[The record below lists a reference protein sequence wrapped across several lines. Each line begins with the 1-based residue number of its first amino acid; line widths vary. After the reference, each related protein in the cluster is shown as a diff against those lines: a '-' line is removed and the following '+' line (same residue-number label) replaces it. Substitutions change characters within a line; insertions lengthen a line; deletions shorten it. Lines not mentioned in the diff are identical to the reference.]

1 MHSCRLQAAADAEAA
16 QQQGGAAIVTPELS
30 PAPGTPLT
38 DVYKEEDQAAWSTVG
53 AGAHTA
59 ASRATPGT
67 TAASSIDQGADE
79 GPAGSSWAAGVG
91 LEQEEDGPD
100 TAAAAGESNEEF
112 DLLLVP
118 DDQLT
123 PEQRKV
129 KRRQQLLKAGR
140 DARAKAKAAKE
151 QKERD
156 KVGCVGAGA
165 RLS

>member
-1 MHSCRLQAAADAEAA
+1 M
-16 QQQGGAAIVTPELS
+16 
-30 PAPGTPLT
+30 
-38 DVYKEEDQAAWSTVG
+38 
-53 AGAHTA
+53 
-59 ASRATPGT
+59 
-67 TAASSIDQGADE
+67 
-79 GPAGSSWAAGVG
+79 G
-91 LEQEEDGPD
+91 LEQEEEGPD

-140 DARAKAKAAKE
+140 DARARAKAVKE

-156 KVGCVGAGA
+156 KVGCADVFAFQTISSAVRAAGGKFPMLGHGCTSRCTLLGHLCNVGTHW
-165 RLS
+165 